1 MAAAVVERNG
11 TLAVTRVD
19 PLFTMRF
26 PYGAYHAFDV
36 SADGARFL
44 VNTVLGGGAST
55 QQANGRHPPGWRG

>member
-11 TLAVTRVD
+11 TLGVARVD

-36 SADGARFL
+36 SADGSRFL
-44 VNTVLGGGAST
+44 VNTMLGAGAST
-55 QQANGRHPPGWRG
+55 QQANTRRPPELRE